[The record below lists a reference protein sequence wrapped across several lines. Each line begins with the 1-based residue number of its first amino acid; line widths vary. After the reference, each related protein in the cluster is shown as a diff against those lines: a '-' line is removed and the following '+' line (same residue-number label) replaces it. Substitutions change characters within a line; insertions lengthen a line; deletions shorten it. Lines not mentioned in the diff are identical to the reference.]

1 MVLMVL
7 ITDVFVFSGNNW
19 LKGTC
24 NFSLWINNVAK
35 LLKHMLHHLHNI
47 RYGFL
52 WTIILLFFLVS
63 HFFSF
68 FATRVLTF
76 MVLSRFQ
83 ETRTLPL
90 WFLLP
95 QNLLMLGR
103 LHRSCML
110 LSLVPSQVSLLHSL
124 SLCLLFFHFAF
135 SICFPFLLFC
145 LVSSNMFRICLT
157 LSFVLMISYLETTPS
172 ITLP

>member
-1 MVLMVL
+1 
-7 ITDVFVFSGNNW
+7 
-19 LKGTC
+19 
-24 NFSLWINNVAK
+24 
-35 LLKHMLHHLHNI
+35 
-47 RYGFL
+47 
-52 WTIILLFFLVS
+52 
-63 HFFSF
+63 
-68 FATRVLTF
+68 
-76 MVLSRFQ
+76 
-83 ETRTLPL
+83 
-90 WFLLP
+90 
-95 QNLLMLGR
+95 MLGR

-172 ITLP
+172 ITLPWIWSYESFIPGLNICNLVTGKPSFTKKQADLFFPPDFADDFPVAMQVSATPFFFLNLLLLINNP